1 METSDNL
8 TEILCIEKGIT
19 DFTLALY
26 RSMES
31 DKKEYT
37 DAAYLLWRLLSDQC
51 SKITKILEVI
61 NYEKDHGSKR

>member
-8 TEILCIEKGIT
+8 TEILCIEKGIA
-19 DFTLALY
+19 DFALALY
-26 RSMES
+26 RAMEG

-51 SKITKILEVI
+51 NKITKILKEI
-61 NYEKDHGSKR
+61 NYEEDHGSKR